1 MYEIRRV
8 ERKGQ
13 TRDAHQHTQPMP
25 TDDSRQLAKQFSFN
39 CQLCCVMENPVIHE
53 AMTHRLNYT
62 DVIAFIMYINS
73 LLDYT

>member
-1 MYEIRRV
+1 
-8 ERKGQ
+8 
-13 TRDAHQHTQPMP
+13 
-25 TDDSRQLAKQFSFN
+25 
-39 CQLCCVMENPVIHE
+39 MENPVIHE